1 MSGAQAPGTAERD
14 RSVANL
20 RLERD
25 AVVLYDRL
33 AGIEKDP
40 RRAGAFRAIAA
51 NERRHAEIWA
61 TRLRETGVNVPGEE
75 PPRFRIR
82 MILAVARVFGTRAVS
97 DLVKALEGDEEEIY
111 EAQGD
116 PEVASIMEDERE
128 HAEIWHRLDAGLP
141 GVLEKPT
148 NGTPGKPGLD
158 VSTAFEAGAPLE
170 HADGAKGAAVASAR
184 RDETWHRAGQTGTL
198 RAAIFGISDGLVSN
212 LALVMGIAGASA
224 DNHFIVLA
232 GVAGLLAG
240 SFSMA
245 AGEFISMQ
253 SQREL
258 FERQIDLER
267 EEIKIMPEA
276 EEYEL
281 AGIYRAKGLS
291 TSEAKLVAHR
301 LMQDPQMALDTK
313 IREELG
319 LDPQQLG
326 SPWGAAAYSCISF
339 AIGAAIPL
347 VPFLLTRGGP
357 AIVFA
362 ALLAMIGLFVVG
374 VGVSLLTGRS
384 AIFTGL
390 RQVAIG
396 GIAAT
401 VCYAVGLF
409 IGVQVS

>member
-1 MSGAQAPGTAERD
+1 M
-14 RSVANL
+14 
-20 RLERD
+20 
-25 AVVLYDRL
+25 
-33 AGIEKDP
+33 AGSA
-40 RRAGAFRAIAA
+40 AG
-51 NERRHAEIWA
+51 
-61 TRLRETGVNVPGEE
+61 G
-75 PPRFRIR
+75 
-82 MILAVARVFGTRAVS
+82 
-97 DLVKALEGDEEEIY
+97 
-111 EAQGD
+111 
-116 PEVASIMEDERE
+116 
-128 HAEIWHRLDAGLP
+128 
-141 GVLEKPT
+141 
-148 NGTPGKPGLD
+148 
-158 VSTAFEAGAPLE
+158 
-170 HADGAKGAAVASAR
+170 R
-184 RDETWHRAGQTGTL
+184 RDETWHRAGQAGTL

-245 AGEFISMQ
+245 AGEYISMQ

-258 FERQIDLER
+258 FQRQIDLER

-276 EEYEL
+276 EEREL

-291 TSEAKLVAHR
+291 SSEATLVAHR

-313 IREELG
+313 VREELG
-319 LDPQQLG
+319 LDPQELG
-326 SPWGAAAYSCISF
+326 SPWGAAAYSCVSF

-347 VPFLLTRGGP
+347 LPFLLTIGVP
-357 AIVFA
+357 AIVAA

-384 AIFTGL
+384 AIFTGV

-396 GIAAT
+396 GVAAAVT
-401 VCYAVGLF
+401 YAVGLL